1 MDPLGRVSN
10 ITQLTDPR
18 GFVHSGTYDALR
30 RLTSYTAPASTN
42 AKTKWTYNVDGEIT
56 KIERA
61 TNAAQTIW
69 AATDYTYWP
78 TGRVK
83 TMTDADGRLTSYE
96 YDTRNR
102 LALTTDPELRR
113 ASKIYDEADQVIE
126 ERRAVGT
133 ALVQAY
139 SKFAYTLNGKQ
150 AWIKD
155 AKDNQTTYD
164 YDGYDRLKKTTFP
177 DATYETLTYNVRD
190 SVEQK
195 RTRNAEIITNTYD
208 ELDRELTRT
217 VPQPGGG
224 SITTSTSQ
232 ETGDMIPIP
241 RTGPTAACSCA

>member
-1 MDPLGRVSN
+1 MISSGERLPATRAHALRRAKQACMDPLGRVSN

-18 GFVHSGTYDALR
+18 GFVHTGTYDALR

-61 TNAAQTIW
+61 TNAAQTTW

-113 ASKIYDEADQVIE
+113 ASKLYDEADQVTE
-126 ERRAVGT
+126 ERRAVAT
-133 ALVQAY
+133 ALEQAY

-155 AKDNQTTYD
+155 AKNNQTTYS
-164 YDGYDRLKKTTFP
+164 YDGYDRLEKTTFP
-177 DATYETLTYNVRD
+177 DATFETLAYTLTDKVA
-190 SVEQK
+190 SK
-195 RTRNAEIITNTYD
+195 
-208 ELDRELTRT
+208 LTRGNQLIQNSYEFRGHVT
-217 VPQPGGG
+217 I
-224 SITTSTSQ
+224 SN
-232 ETGDMIPIP
+232 
-241 RTGPTAACSCA
+241 